1 MRKKILTI
9 ILLFFVLIL
18 GMQYAT
24 TVPQKVY
31 LSGKLIGFSIENRKL
46 GQAENEVPTS
56 SRQIGT
62 VTFIKKDTN
71 EFVALGHSTKTK
83 NLDSKIGLCYDIK
96 FGGIDKAEKDYTG
109 SIVAILDEKKYLGY
123 IYDDKDVGI
132 FGKMNKEQEN
142 NTEVETSCWYNVKRG
157 KANILMC
164 LDGEELESYDVQI
177 IGIDYLS
184 KNKNIKVQITDQNL
198 IEKTGGIIQGMS
210 GTPLMQDRKINWSY
224 KLCKC

>member
-83 NLDSKIGLCYDIK
+83 NLDSKTGLCYDIK
-96 FGGIDKAEKDYTG
+96 FG
-109 SIVAILDEKKYLGY
+109 
-123 IYDDKDVGI
+123 
-132 FGKMNKEQEN
+132 
-142 NTEVETSCWYNVKRG
+142 
-157 KANILMC
+157 

>member
-1 MRKKILTI
+1 MKKKILTI

-18 GMQYAT
+18 GIQYAT

-31 LSGKLIGFSIENRKL
+31 LSGKLIGFSIENRKW
-46 GQAENEVPTS
+46 GQEENEIPTS

-71 EFVALGHSTKTK
+71 EFAALGHSTKTI

-96 FGGIDKAEKDYTG
+96 FGGIDKAEKYETG
-109 SIVAILDEKKYLGY
+109 SIIAVLDEEKYLGY

-132 FGKMNKEQEN
+132 FGKMNKEQEDN
-142 NTEVETSCWYNVKRG
+142 IEVETSCWYNVKRG

-164 LDGEELESYDVQI
+164 LDGDELESYDVEI

-184 KNKNIKVQITDQNL
+184 KNKNIKIQITDPNL
-198 IEKTGGIIQGMS
+198 IKKTGGIIQGMS
-210 GTPLMQDRKINWSY
+210 GTPLMQDRKTNRS
-224 KLCKC
+224 CKPCKR